1 VNLIREVKKG
11 LMETLNFSLTIFSFS
26 QLFIAMLL
34 FAFHW
39 KASEQIRITV
49 LLIVCSC
56 GYLLKQTHTPDMEF
70 SLFWWLTFI
79 GANSILPCFWL
90 LSLSLMGDKQRIRSK
105 HIVIALL
112 PLLLPISGELIH
124 FAWAFDIRSSEN
136 WLWLFKNT
144 AIMVELSFIAH
155 AVYIALGHWKT
166 DLVELRRKWRVG
178 LVSLCAIYIAFV
190 IFTVQIVKADYIWI
204 TTVQMFI
211 FSLLAVFLNFST
223 FMLKDMSVFQID
235 KENRKESNKPEDIEL
250 FNQKHIDGIINAM
263 EEEKLY
269 RQESYTITD
278 LSKHL
283 LLQEYKVRK
292 IINSKLNYRN
302 FNDFLNYYRI
312 NEATEK
318 LSSSEFIGIPVVS
331 IAMESGFKAISS
343 FNKTFREKH
352 GVTPS
357 VYRKQF
363 FNENGKD

>member
-1 VNLIREVKKG
+1 
-11 LMETLNFSLTIFSFS
+11 MEKLSLSLTIFSFS
-26 QLFIAMLL
+26 QFFIAMLL
-34 FAFHW
+34 LAFHW

-49 LLIVCSC
+49 ILIACSC
-56 GYLLKQTHTPDMEF
+56 GYILKQTHTPDMMF
-70 SLFWWLTFI
+70 SLFWWFTFI
-79 GANSILPCFWL
+79 GSNAILTCFWL
-90 LSLSLMGDKQRIRSK
+90 LSLSLMGDKQTIKSK
-105 HIVIALL
+105 HIAIALL
-112 PLLLPISGELIH
+112 PLLLPVSGELVH
-124 FAWAFDIRSSEN
+124 FVWDFDIRSSDN
-136 WLWLFKNT
+136 WLWLFKYT
-144 AIMVELSFIAH
+144 AILIELSFIAH

-178 LVSLCAIYIAFV
+178 LVSLCALYFAFV
-190 IFTVQIVKADYIWI
+190 IFTVQIVKADYNWI
-204 TTVQMFI
+204 KSIQMFI
-211 FSLLAVFLNFST
+211 LALLAIFFNFST
-223 FMLKDMSVFQID
+223 FTLKNMSVFQID
-235 KENRKESNKPEDIEL
+235 KENQKVSDKSEDVEL
-250 FNQKHIDGIINAM
+250 FNQKHVNSIIRAM

-312 NEATEK
+312 NEATK
-318 LSSSEFIGIPVVS
+318 MLSSSEFIGIPVVS

-357 VYRKQF
+357 AYRKQI

>member
-1 VNLIREVKKG
+1 
-11 LMETLNFSLTIFSFS
+11 MEKLSLSLTIFSFS
-26 QLFIAMLL
+26 QFFIAMLL
-34 FAFHW
+34 LGFHW

-49 LLIVCSC
+49 ILIACSC
-56 GYLLKQTHTPDMEF
+56 GYILKQTHTPDMMF
-70 SLFWWLTFI
+70 SLFWWFTFI
-79 GANSILPCFWL
+79 GANAILTCFWL
-90 LSLSLMGDKQRIRSK
+90 LSLSLMGDKQTIKPK
-105 HIVIALL
+105 HIAIALL
-112 PLLLPISGELIH
+112 PILLPVSGELIH
-124 FAWAFDIRSSEN
+124 FLWGFDIRSSDS
-136 WLWLFKNT
+136 WLWLFKYT
-144 AIMVELSFIAH
+144 AIFIELSFITH

-178 LVSLCAIYIAFV
+178 LVSLCALYFAFV
-190 IFTVQIVKADYIWI
+190 IFTVQIVKADYHWI
-204 TTVQMFI
+204 KSIQMFI
-211 FSLLAVFLNFST
+211 LALLAIFFNFST
-223 FMLKDMSVFQID
+223 FTLKNMSVFQID
-235 KENRKESNKPEDIEL
+235 KENQKVSDKSEDVEL
-250 FNQKHIDGIINAM
+250 FNQKHVDSIIRAM

-312 NEATEK
+312 NEATK
-318 LSSSEFIGIPVVS
+318 MLSSSEFIGIPVVS

-357 VYRKQF
+357 AYRKQI